1 MIVIAG
7 FLPKMHN
14 NHILTTIQLL
24 LTTIHPLCSDGML
37 PICDNTTME
46 VVPYLTCLHLPLSF
60 GMAWMLH

>member
-37 PICDNTTME
+37 PICDNTIIR
-46 VVPYLTCLHLPLSF
+46 VALNLNCLHLPLSF
-60 GMAWMLH
+60 GMA